1 MCALPHFCVCS
12 KSKSLVDGGDRE
24 ELYEGGDIV
33 EYGNAAKMTTL
44 RPRKKDYL
52 MRKRRRKSQSCHTES
67 LGLRPQL
74 HPQKPHHRT
83 EDDAPL
89 YLHDCIFACALPL
102 KGRFGGALRV
112 MPCVSQVLAM
122 CCWRVLQRGET
133 LDWTCSR
140 NRGTSCKTAR
150 HLARTPYL
158 TLLQVALVASPKAR
172 SGPFQ
177 RCLGLVAN
185 LGDTDQLGGRQIAA
199 DDASTSHD
207 LCLPQGKEP
216 AQAAN
221 PAVSPQLTARNTILA
236 SVSMPVT
243 VGI

>member
-1 MCALPHFCVCS
+1 MCALPDFCVCS

-83 EDDAPL
+83 EDDTPL
-89 YLHDCIFACALPL
+89 YPHDCIFACALPL

-112 MPCVSQVLAM
+112 MPCVSQVA
-122 CCWRVLQRGET
+122 
-133 LDWTCSR
+133 SI
-140 NRGTSCKTAR
+140 
-150 HLARTPYL
+150 
-158 TLLQVALVASPKAR
+158 ASPKAR

-221 PAVSPQLTARNTILA
+221 PAISPQLKARNTILA
-236 SVSMPVT
+236 SVSIPVT

>member
-1 MCALPHFCVCS
+1 MCALPHFCVRS

-44 RPRKKDYL
+44 RPRKKGL
-52 MRKRRRKSQSCHTES
+52 FNAQAT
-67 LGLRPQL
+67 LRPQL

-150 HLARTPYL
+150 HLAPL
-158 TLLQVALVASPKAR
+158 IASPKAR

-221 PAVSPQLTARNTILA
+221 PAISPQLTARNTILA
-236 SVSMPVT
+236 SVSIPVT

>member
-1 MCALPHFCVCS
+1 MCALPDFCVCS

-74 HPQKPHHRT
+74 HPQKPHH
-83 EDDAPL
+83 P
-89 YLHDCIFACALPL
+89 
-102 KGRFGGALRV
+102 
-112 MPCVSQVLAM
+112 
-122 CCWRVLQRGET
+122 
-133 LDWTCSR
+133 
-140 NRGTSCKTAR
+140 
-150 HLARTPYL
+150 
-158 TLLQVALVASPKAR
+158 LVASPKAR

-221 PAVSPQLTARNTILA
+221 PAISPQLTARNTILA
-236 SVSMPVT
+236 SVSIPVT

>member
-44 RPRKKDYL
+44 RPRKKGL
-52 MRKRRRKSQSCHTES
+52 FNAQAT
-67 LGLRPQL
+67 LRPQL

-150 HLARTPYL
+150 HLAPL
-158 TLLQVALVASPKAR
+158 IASPKAR

-221 PAVSPQLTARNTILA
+221 PAISPQLTARNTILA
-236 SVSMPVT
+236 SVSIPVT